1 MKQSRR
7 SPFWDH
13 LFLYEHMS
21 NALIY
26 IIVVG
31 VPLMFECQR
40 NTSVLQRLVLDSIQL
55 FLFRGQIPC
64 LQWFNCLLYLNG
76 IVSEQGRFIHY
87 LFDPTT
93 EVVGYRLVTPFLFI
107 PLGGILYQFKLL
119 TLGHMVFSFGLNNTV
134 NKGTRMALTCPGST
148 LAS

>member
-55 FLFRGQIPC
+55 SLFRGQIPC
-64 LQWFNCLLYLNG
+64 VQWFNCLLYFNG

-87 LFDPTT
+87 LFNPTT
-93 EVVGYRLVTPFLFI
+93 EVVGYRLVTPFLFT
-107 PLGGILYQFKLL
+107 PLDRILYQFKQL
-119 TLGHMVFSFGLNNTV
+119 TLGHMVGLNNTV
-134 NKGTRMALTCPGST
+134 NKGTRMELTGPGYT
-148 LAS
+148 